1 MFQQICPNMK
11 LFCELSSP
19 LSLKWKQVKGPHDG
33 GIPVTDT
40 FLQKIRYGSFLNSV
54 WQIIPPNNK

>member
-11 LFCELSSP
+11 LFFDLSSP

-40 FLQKIRYGSFLNSV
+40 FLQKIR
-54 WQIIPPNNK
+54 